1 MLKCN
6 VINLSAFT
14 RLTDNVKPTAAS
26 ASVICA
32 NASESVPTARIA
44 IGTSATGSDN
54 GGCR

>member
-6 VINLSAFT
+6 VINLSVFT
-14 RLTDNVKPTAAS
+14 RLRDSAKRTAAS
-26 ASVICA
+26 VSAICA